1 MQERFFI
8 LPSSEGLACSVGV
21 GDVRRSWFCSVEM
34 LSAVVVMVLHSL
46 DGMLRCQDRGG
57 LCGLPVR
64 DAS

>member
-1 MQERFFI
+1 MLFAAVAFVIKAE
-8 LPSSEGLACSVGV
+8 LALTS
-21 GDVRRSWFCSVEM
+21 SWFCSVEM